1 VVLVVFVVLVV
12 VVPVVPVVAV
22 AGVPVVLVPVV
33 PVIVVLAVSV
43 VLDVLDVPII
53 AVPDVSV
60 LLMAVPDVSLVVI
73 VDDVSLAAVSLTFTA
88 SSFLHPKANK
98 ARAITM
104 RMARVFFIFFPFCFW
119 RWLTAEEC
127 EQVSWVPVLT
137 SLSILSFGH

>member
-1 VVLVVFVVLVV
+1 MVLVV
-12 VVPVVPVVAV
+12 VVPVGSVVA
-22 AGVPVVLVPVV
+22 AVPDVTVLLVPVV
-33 PVIVVLAVSV
+33 PVVVVLAVSV

-60 LLMAVPDVSLVVI
+60 LLMAVPDVSLVVVI
-73 VDDVSLAAVSLTFTA
+73 VDDVSLAAVSLTFTF

-98 ARAITM
+98 AKAITM
-104 RMARVFFIFFPFCFW
+104 RMASVFFIFFPFSFW

-137 SLSILSFGH
+137 SLPFLSFGH

>member
-1 VVLVVFVVLVV
+1 MVV
-12 VVPVVPVVAV
+12 VVTVGSVVAVPVVSV
-22 AGVPVVLVPVV
+22 LLVPVV

-73 VDDVSLAAVSLTFTA
+73 VDDVSLAAVSLTFTF

-98 ARAITM
+98 AKAITM
-104 RMARVFFIFFPFCFW
+104 RMASVFFIFFPFSFW

-137 SLSILSFGH
+137 SLPFLSFGH

>member
-1 VVLVVFVVLVV
+1 LVVFLVLVV
-12 VVPVVPVVAV
+12 VVPVGSVVA
-22 AGVPVVLVPVV
+22 AVPDVTVLLVPVV

-60 LLMAVPDVSLVVI
+60 LLMAVPEVSLVVI
-73 VDDVSLAAVSLTFTA
+73 VDDVSLAAVSLTFTF

-104 RMARVFFIFFPFCFW
+104 RMASVFFIFFPFCFW
-119 RWLTAEEC
+119 RWLKPEEC

-137 SLSILSFGH
+137 SLSVLSFGH